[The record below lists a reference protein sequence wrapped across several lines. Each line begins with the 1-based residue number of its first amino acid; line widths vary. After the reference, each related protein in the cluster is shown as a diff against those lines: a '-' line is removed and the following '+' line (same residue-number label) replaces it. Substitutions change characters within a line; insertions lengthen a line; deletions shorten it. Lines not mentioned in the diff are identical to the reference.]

1 MAETN
6 RVFKN
11 IINFVLE
18 LTYNCYIVHCRN
30 TELYRQIQRWSDRW
44 GLSSSKLYLQQKG
57 VGRRG
62 GKKSVRR

>member
-18 LTYNCYIVHCRN
+18 LTCNCYIVYCRN
-30 TELYRQIQRWSDRW
+30 TELYRQTQGRSDRW
-44 GLSSSKLYLQQKG
+44 GLSSSKLYLQQEG
-57 VGRRG
+57 VGRTG
-62 GKKSVRR
+62 GRKSVRR

>member
-18 LTYNCYIVHCRN
+18 LTRNCYIVQCRN
-30 TELYRQIQRWSDRW
+30 TELYRQSQGWSDRW

-57 VGRRG
+57 VGGRG
-62 GKKSVRR
+62 GRKSVRR